1 MTSSAIWTGRLPR
14 VQSDHKHRA
23 FDMTTNLPAAR
34 PRQALPQISAVSW
47 EHPADRAALQTLRA
61 VPGVD
66 DLIRKVLALLGGER
80 GIRLLFQGNA
90 IRAGATQFPRLWQL
104 HTEVATTF
112 DWPTVPELYVSQ
124 TPFFNAGAYGID
136 SPFIVVH
143 SAAIELLDEDE
154 LRVLLA
160 HETGHV
166 ISGHALYHTI
176 AAILAMMSLG
186 ALPALAGLAVLPIR
200 LAFLEWSRKSE
211 LSADRA
217 GLLGGQDILVAQRL
231 DMKMAGGGRGA
242 AFTDQLDI
250 EAFMRQAH
258 EYASTS
264 EGLDV
269 IYKLLGTLALTH
281 PMHTVR
287 AAELQ
292 KWVASG
298 EYDRIL
304 RGEYTRRGN
313 EAKERPLKDDMAA
326 AGAYYAGEA
335 RELATQVA
343 DVARRAASSARDA
356 FRNAQK
362 P

>member
-1 MTSSAIWTGRLPR
+1 MS
-14 VQSDHKHRA
+14 
-23 FDMTTNLPAAR
+23 TTLPAQR
-34 PRQALPQISAVSW
+34 SRQIFPGIAAVSW
-47 EHPADRAALQTLRA
+47 EHPADRGALQTLRSI
-61 VPGVD
+61 PGVD
-66 DLIRKVLALLGGER
+66 EVIRKTLAMLGGER
-80 GIRLLFQGNA
+80 GVRLLFQGNA
-90 IRAGATQFPRLWQL
+90 IRVGPAQFPRLWHL
-104 HTEVATTF
+104 HNEVVTTF

-136 SPFIVVH
+136 TPFIVLH
-143 SAAIELLDEDE
+143 SAALELLDDDE

-160 HETGHV
+160 HELGHV
-166 ISGHALYHTI
+166 MSGHALYRTI
-176 AAILAMMSLG
+176 AAVLALISLG
-186 ALPALAGLAVLPIR
+186 ALPMLASIAVLPVR

-217 GLLGGQDILVAQRL
+217 GLLGGQDVVVAQRL
-231 DMKMAGGGRGA
+231 DMKMAGGGRG
-242 AFTDQLDI
+242 
-250 EAFMRQAH
+250 EAFAGQLNVDAFMQQAH
-258 EYASTS
+258 EYATSS

-269 IYKLLGTLALTH
+269 VYKLLSTLALTH

-292 KWVASG
+292 RWVATG

-304 RGEYTRRGN
+304 RGEYTQRGPD
-313 EAKERPLKDDMAA
+313 ATERPLRDDVSA
-326 AGAYYAGEA
+326 AGSYYAGEA

-343 DVARRAASSARDA
+343 DAARRAAERARDA

>member
-1 MTSSAIWTGRLPR
+1 MS
-14 VQSDHKHRA
+14 
-23 FDMTTNLPAAR
+23 TTLPAAR
-34 PRQALPQISAVSW
+34 PRKALPQISAVSW
-47 EHPADRAALQTLRA
+47 EHAADRAALQTLRS

-66 DLIRKVLALLGGER
+66 DVIRRVLSLLGGER

-90 IRAGATQFPRLWQL
+90 VRAGATQFPRLFSI
-104 HTEVATTF
+104 HAEVTTTF
-112 DWPTVPELYVSQ
+112 DWPVVPELYVSQ
-124 TPFFNAGAYGID
+124 TPFFNAGAYGLD

-143 SAAIELLDEDE
+143 SAAIELLDDDE

-160 HETGHV
+160 HEMGHV
-166 ISGHALYHTI
+166 ISGHGLYHTI

-217 GLLGGQDILVAQRL
+217 GLLGAQDILVAQRL

-242 AFTDQLDI
+242 AFEGQLDV

-258 EYASTS
+258 EYANSA

-269 IYKLLGTLALTH
+269 VYKLLSTLALTH

-292 KWVASG
+292 KWVATG

-304 RGEYTRRGN
+304 RGEYTRRGS
-313 EAKERPLKDDMAA
+313 ETKERPVKEDLAA
-326 AGAYYAGEA
+326 AGSYYAGEA
-335 RELATQVA
+335 RELATQMA
-343 DVARRAASSARDA
+343 DVARRAAASARDA
-356 FRNAQK
+356 FKNAQK

>member
-1 MTSSAIWTGRLPR
+1 MS
-14 VQSDHKHRA
+14 
-23 FDMTTNLPAAR
+23 TTLPATR
-34 PRQALPQISAVSW
+34 PRKTFPQISAVSW

-66 DLIRKVLALLGGER
+66 DVIRRVLALLGGER

-90 IRAGATQFPRLWQL
+90 LRAGATQFPGLSSL
-104 HTEVATTF
+104 HAEVTTTF
-112 DWPTVPELYVSQ
+112 DWPVVPELYVSQ

-143 SAAIELLDEDE
+143 SAAIELLDDDE

-160 HETGHV
+160 HEMGHV
-166 ISGHALYHTI
+166 ISGHGLYHTI

-186 ALPALAGLAVLPIR
+186 ALPTLAGLAVLPIR

-242 AFTDQLDI
+242 AFEGQLDV

-258 EYASTS
+258 EYANSS

-269 IYKLLGTLALTH
+269 VYKLLSTLALTH

-298 EYDRIL
+298 DYERIL
-304 RGEYTRRGN
+304 RGEYTRRGS
-313 EAKERPLKDDMAA
+313 ESKERPIKDDLAA
-326 AGAYYAGEA
+326 AGSYYAGEA
-335 RELATQVA
+335 RELATQMA
-343 DVARRAASSARDA
+343 DVARRAAASARDA
-356 FRNAQK
+356 FKNAQK

>member
-1 MTSSAIWTGRLPR
+1 MS
-14 VQSDHKHRA
+14 
-23 FDMTTNLPAAR
+23 TTLPAAR
-34 PRQALPQISAVSW
+34 PRRAFPQISAVSW
-47 EHPADRAALQTLRA
+47 EHAADRAALQTLRA

-66 DLIRKVLALLGGER
+66 DVIRRVLSLLGGER

-90 IRAGATQFPRLWQL
+90 VRAGATQFPRLFTM
-104 HTEVATTF
+104 HAEVATTF
-112 DWPTVPELYVSQ
+112 DWPVVPELYVSQ

-143 SAAIELLDEDE
+143 SAAIELLDDDE

-160 HETGHV
+160 HELGHV
-166 ISGHALYHTI
+166 ISGHGLYHTI

-217 GLLGGQDILVAQRL
+217 GLLGGQDIVVAQRL
-231 DMKMAGGGRGA
+231 DMKMAGGGRGP
-242 AFTDQLDI
+242 AFEGQLDV

-258 EYASTS
+258 EYANSS

-269 IYKLLGTLALTH
+269 VYKLLSTLALTH

-292 KWVASG
+292 KWVATG

-304 RGEYTRRGN
+304 RGEYTRRGP
-313 EAKERPLKDDMAA
+313 ETKERPVKDDLAE
-326 AGAYYAGEA
+326 AGSYYAGEA
-335 RELATQVA
+335 RELATHIA
-343 DVARRAASSARDA
+343 DVARRAAASAREA
-356 FRNAQK
+356 FKNAQN